1 MNISIFG
8 LGYVGCVSL
17 GCLARNGH
25 NMIGVDVNET
35 KVKQINN
42 GLPTIIEKDID
53 IIIQEERSRN
63 KIVATTDFAFA
74 IKNTDVSIIA
84 VGTPSGDNGHLNL
97 SYIFQVANHFGQVMK
112 EKKTFHVIAI
122 RSTVLPG
129 TVEKFAAIVEETAQK
144 RHNVD
149 FAVVSN
155 PEFLRE
161 GTAVY
166 DYNHPPFT
174 LIGASNKEAAV
185 IISSLYK
192 HLPAEIIVTDI
203 KVAEI
208 MKYVNN
214 SFHALKIAF
223 ANEIGNI
230 CSAMKIDSYK
240 VMEIFCTDRE
250 LNISP
255 CYFKPGFAYGG
266 SCLPKD
272 LKGLQTLAH
281 DLYVRVPVIE
291 NIDKTNELQI
301 NRAIELIQ
309 QTGKR
314 KIAFLG
320 ISFKAGTD
328 DLRSSPAV
336 AIAETLIG
344 KGYDIRIYDKNVQL
358 SKLNGA
364 NREYID
370 VHIPHLYKLM
380 VNQLGELIEDVDIII
395 VSNRESEYIDVL
407 LETESPAL
415 IIDMVRLPDPI
426 RSRRNY
432 FGINW

>member
-25 NMIGVDVNET
+25 CVIGVDVNET
-35 KVKQINN
+35 KVRQINS

-53 IIIQEERSRN
+53 IIIQEERSRDR
-63 KIVATTDFAFA
+63 IFATTDFASA
-74 IKNTDVSIIA
+74 IENTDVSIIA
-84 VGTPSGDNGHLNL
+84 VGTPSGMNGHLNL

-112 EKKTFHVIAI
+112 KKTTFHVIAI

-129 TVEKFAAIVEETAQK
+129 TVEEFGRIVEEISQK
-144 RHNVD
+144 KNNVD

-161 GTAVY
+161 GTAVF

-185 IISSLYK
+185 IIASLYK

-203 KVAEI
+203 MVAEI

-223 ANEIGNI
+223 SNEIGNI
-230 CSAMKIDSYK
+230 CSAMNIDSHK
-240 VMEIFCTDRE
+240 VMEIFCTDKE

-281 DLYVRVPVIE
+281 DLYLRLPVLE
-291 NIDKTNELQI
+291 NIDKTNDLQI
-301 NRAIELIQ
+301 TRAIELIQ
-309 QTGKR
+309 QTGKKR
-314 KIAFLG
+314 IAFLG

-328 DLRSSPAV
+328 DLRNSPAV
-336 AIAETLIG
+336 TIAEALIG
-344 KGYDIRIYDKNVQL
+344 KGYDIRIYDKNVHL

-370 VHIPHLYKLM
+370 VHIPHLSKLM
-380 VNQLGELIEDVDIII
+380 VNQLGKLIDDVDVIV

-407 LETESPAL
+407 LETESSAI

-426 RSRRNY
+426 RSRANY
-432 FGINW
+432 VGINW

>member
-1 MNISIFG
+1 MNISVFG

-17 GCLARNGH
+17 GCLARNEH
-25 NMIGVDVNET
+25 NVIGVDVSEI
-35 KVKQINN
+35 KVRQINN

-53 IIIQEERSRN
+53 IIIQEEHARN
-63 KIVATTDFAFA
+63 RIKATTDYKAA
-74 IKNTDVSIIA
+74 ILNTELSIIA
-84 VGTPSGDNGHLNL
+84 VGTPSSENGHLNL
-97 SYIFQVANHFGQVMK
+97 SYIFQVANHFGEVLK
-112 EKKTFHVIAI
+112 EKASFHVIII

-129 TVEKFAAIVEETAQK
+129 TVEKFAAVIEEISNK
-144 RHNVD
+144 KNNVD
-149 FAVVSN
+149 FSIVSN

-166 DYNHPPFT
+166 DYNHPPIT
-174 LIGASNKEAAV
+174 LIGTSNKTAASLV
-185 IISSLYK
+185 SSLYD
-192 HLPAEIIVTDI
+192 HLPTDI
-203 KVAEI
+203 VITDVRIAEI

-214 SFHALKIAF
+214 SFHALKVAF

-240 VMEIFCTDRE
+240 VMDIFCSDKS
-250 LNISP
+250 LNISSS
-255 CYFKPGFAYGG
+255 YLKPGFAYGG

-281 DLYVRVPVIE
+281 DLYLKVPVIDS
-291 NIDKTNELQI
+291 IDKTNEIQI
-301 NRAIELIQ
+301 NRAVALIQ

-314 KIAFLG
+314 RIAFLG

-344 KGYDIRIYDKNVQL
+344 KGYDVRIYDKNVHL

-370 VHIPHLYKLM
+370 MHIPHLSKLM
-380 VNQLGELIEDVDIII
+380 VNQLGELIDDVDVIV
-395 VSNRESEYIDVL
+395 VSNREPEYIDVL
-407 LETESPAL
+407 LETESSAI

-432 FGINW
+432 VGINW

>member
-1 MNISIFG
+1 MNISVFG

-25 NMIGVDVNET
+25 NVIGVDVNET
-35 KVKQINN
+35 KVRQINN

-63 KIVATTDFAFA
+63 RIVATTDYASA
-74 IKNTDVSIIA
+74 IEKTDISIIA
-84 VGTPSGDNGHLNL
+84 VGTPSGMNGHLNL

-112 EKKTFHVIAI
+112 QKKAFHIIAI

-129 TVEKFAAIVEETAQK
+129 TVEKFAGIIEEISQK
-144 RHNVD
+144 RNNVD

-161 GTAVY
+161 GTAVF

-174 LIGASNKEAAV
+174 LIGASNKEAAATMA
-185 IISSLYK
+185 SLYK
-192 HLPAEIIVTDI
+192 HLPAEIIITDI
-203 KVAEI
+203 RVAEI

-230 CSAMKIDSYK
+230 CSAMKIDSHK
-240 VMEIFCTDRE
+240 VMEIFCTDKE

-255 CYFKPGFAYGG
+255 YYFKPGFAYGG

-281 DLYVRVPVIE
+281 DLYLRVPVIE

-301 NRAIELIQ
+301 HRAIELIQ

-314 KIAFLG
+314 RIAFLG
-320 ISFKAGTD
+320 ISFKTGTD

-336 AIAETLIG
+336 TIAEALIG
-344 KGYDIRIYDKNVQL
+344 KGYDIRIYDKNVHL

-370 VHIPHLYKLM
+370 VHIPHLSKLM
-380 VNQLGELIEDVDIII
+380 VNRLGELIDDVDVIV
-395 VSNRESEYIDVL
+395 VSNRESEYVDVL
-407 LETESPAL
+407 LETESSAI

-426 RSRRNY
+426 RLRGNY
-432 FGINW
+432 VGINW

>member
-1 MNISIFG
+1 MNIGIFG

-25 NMIGVDVNET
+25 NVIGVDVNET
-35 KVKQINN
+35 KIRQINS

-53 IIIQEERSRN
+53 IIIQEEHSRN
-63 KIVATTDFAFA
+63 RICATTDFASA
-74 IKNTDVSIIA
+74 IENTDVSIIA
-84 VGTPSGDNGHLNL
+84 VGTPSGMNGHLNL
-97 SYIFQVANHFGQVMK
+97 SYIFQAANQFGQVMK
-112 EKKTFHVIAI
+112 RKKTFYVIAI

-129 TVEKFAAIVEETAQK
+129 TAEKFAGIVEDISQK
-144 RHNVD
+144 KNNVD

-161 GTAVY
+161 GTAVF

-185 IISSLYK
+185 IIASLYK

-203 KVAEI
+203 GVAEI

-214 SFHALKIAF
+214 SYHALKIAF

-240 VMEIFCTDRE
+240 VMEIFCNDKE

-255 CYFKPGFAYGG
+255 CYLKPGFAYGG

-281 DLYVRVPVIE
+281 DLYLRLPVIE

-301 NRAIELIQ
+301 SRAIELIQ
-309 QTGKR
+309 QTGKK

-328 DLRSSPAV
+328 DLRNSPAV
-336 AIAETLIG
+336 TIAEALIG
-344 KGYDIRIYDKNVQL
+344 KGYDIRIYDKNVHL

-380 VNQLGELIEDVDIII
+380 VNQLGEMIDDVDVIV

-407 LETESPAL
+407 LETESSAI

-432 FGINW
+432 VGINW

>member
-1 MNISIFG
+1 MNISVFG
-8 LGYVGCVSL
+8 LGYVGCVSV
-17 GCLARNGH
+17 GCLAKNGH
-25 NMIGVDVNET
+25 NVIGVDVNEI
-35 KVKQINN
+35 KVKQINS
-42 GLPTIIEKDID
+42 GLATIIEKDID
-53 IIIQEERSRN
+53 IIIQEERLRN
-63 KIVATTDFAFA
+63 KITATTDYASA
-74 IKNTDVSIIA
+74 IMQTDVSIVA
-84 VGTPSGDNGHLNL
+84 VGTPTGQNGHLNL
-97 SYIFQVANHFGQVMK
+97 SYIFEVAQHFGQVIK
-112 EKKTFHVIAI
+112 RKKTFHVIAI

-129 TVEKFAAIVEETAQK
+129 TAEEFGRIIEELSHK
-144 RHNVD
+144 KNNVD
-149 FAVVSN
+149 FAIVSN

-166 DYNHPPFT
+166 DYYHPPIT
-174 LIGASNKEAAV
+174 LIGAANSKAADI
-185 IISSLYK
+185 IISLYH

-223 ANEIGNI
+223 ANEVGNI
-230 CSAMKIDSYK
+230 CTAMQIDSHK

-250 LNISP
+250 LNISS
-255 CYFKPGFAYGG
+255 CYLKPGFAYGG

-291 NIDKTNELQI
+291 SIDKTNELQI
-301 NRAIELIQ
+301 ARAIELIQ
-309 QTGKR
+309 RTGKKR
-314 KIAFLG
+314 IAFLG
-320 ISFKAGTD
+320 ISFKPGTD

-336 AIAETLIG
+336 TIAEALIG
-344 KGYDIRIYDKNVQL
+344 KGYDVKIYDKNVHL

-370 VHIPHLYKLM
+370 YHIPHLSKLM
-380 VNQLGELIEDVDIII
+380 VNQLGELIDDVDVII
-395 VSNRESEYIDVL
+395 VSNRETEYIDVL
-407 LETESPAL
+407 LETESSAI

-426 RSRRNY
+426 RLRRNY
-432 FGINW
+432 VGINW

>member
-1 MNISIFG
+1 MNISVFG

-25 NMIGVDVNET
+25 NVIGVDVNET
-35 KVKQINN
+35 KVRQINS
-42 GLPTIIEKDID
+42 GLATIIEKDID
-53 IIIQEERSRN
+53 IIIQEEHSR
-63 KIVATTDFAFA
+63 KRLIATTDYVSA
-74 IKNTDVSIIA
+74 ILKTDISIVA
-84 VGTPSGDNGHLNL
+84 VGTPSGPNGHLNL
-97 SYIFQVANHFGQVMK
+97 SYIFEVAAHFGKVLRK
-112 EKKTFHVIAI
+112 KKTFHVIAI

-129 TVEKFAAIVEETAQK
+129 TTEKFARMIEDISHK
-144 RHNVD
+144 KSNVD
-149 FAVVSN
+149 FAVLSN

-166 DYNHPPFT
+166 DYHHPPIT
-174 LIGASNKEAAV
+174 LIGSSSPEASA
-185 IISSLYK
+185 IISGLYN
-192 HLPAEIIVTDI
+192 HLPAEIINTEI

-223 ANEIGNI
+223 ANEVGNI
-230 CSAMKIDSYK
+230 CSALKIDAHK

-255 CYFKPGFAYGG
+255 YYFKPGFAYGG

-301 NRAIELIQ
+301 ARAIELIQ
-309 QTGKR
+309 SIGKKR
-314 KIAFLG
+314 IAFLG
-320 ISFKAGTD
+320 ISFKSGTD

-336 AIAETLIG
+336 VIAEALLG
-344 KGYDIRIYDKNVQL
+344 KGFDVKIFDKNVNL
-358 SKLNGA
+358 SKLSGA
-364 NREYID
+364 NLEYID
-370 VHIPHLYKLM
+370 KHIPHLSKLM
-380 VNQLGELIEDVDIII
+380 VHQLSDLIEDVDVI
-395 VSNRESEYIDVL
+395 VVNNREPEYIDVL
-407 LETESPAL
+407 LETESSAV
-415 IIDMVRLPDPI
+415 IIDMIRLPDPI
-426 RSRRNY
+426 RLRRNCV
-432 FGINW
+432 GINW

>member
-1 MNISIFG
+1 MNISVFG

-17 GCLARNGH
+17 GCLAKNGH
-25 NMIGVDVNET
+25 NVIGVDVNET
-35 KVKQINN
+35 KVRQINN

-53 IIIQEERSRN
+53 VIIQEERSKG
-63 KIVATTDFAFA
+63 KIVATTDYRKA
-74 IKNTDVSIIA
+74 IMDTDVSVIA
-84 VGTPSGDNGHLNL
+84 VGTPSGENGHLNL
-97 SYIFQVANHFGQVMK
+97 SYVFQVAQHFGQVIR
-112 EKKTFHVIAI
+112 EKDGFHVIAI

-129 TVEKFAAIVEETAQK
+129 TVDKFAGIIQETSGK
-144 RHNVD
+144 RTDVD

-166 DYNHPPFT
+166 DYYHPPLT
-174 LIGASNKEAAV
+174 LIGASSKEAANIV
-185 IISSLYK
+185 ASLYK
-192 HLPAEIIVTDI
+192 HLPCELIITDTG
-203 KVAEI
+203 VAEI
-208 MKYVNN
+208 MKYVSN

-230 CSAMKIDSYK
+230 CSAMKIDSHK
-240 VMEIFCTDRE
+240 VMDIFCTDKE

-255 CYFKPGFAYGG
+255 YYLKPGFAYGG

-301 NRAIELIQ
+301 HRAINMIK
-309 QTGKR
+309 QTGKK

-336 AIAETLIG
+336 TIIEALIG
-344 KGYDIRIYDKNVQL
+344 KGYEIRIYDPNVNL
-358 SKLNGA
+358 SKLSGA
-364 NREYID
+364 NLEYID
-370 VHIPHLYKLM
+370 MHIPHLSKLM
-380 VNQLGELIEDVDIII
+380 VNQLGELIDDMDVIV
-395 VSNRESEYIDVL
+395 VSNRE
-407 LETESPAL
+407 
-415 IIDMVRLPDPI
+415 
-426 RSRRNY
+426 
-432 FGINW
+432 